1 MSSITQVLRLNDFVE
16 QLKLSDPRTRLDP
29 WLLGPVIALL
39 AIGVVMVTSSSMPY
53 AEDHMNG
60 NEFHFLV
67 RHCIYL
73 CIALAAAVF
82 ALQLDTRFWQENGPK
97 FLVLGVLLLVA
108 VLFVGREVNGSK
120 RWIGVGPLTLQPAE
134 LMKFFIVIYLA
145 GYLVRRSD
153 ELQTQIRGFIKPLI
167 VLGLVVAFL
176 LLQPDFGTSAVIVA
190 TALAMM
196 FLAGARLWQF
206 ITLTAFVGIVMGLVA
221 WQEPYRMK
229 RLTSFLDPWADQFG
243 SGYQLVQSLIAFGR
257 GDWFGAGLGNSV
269 QKLSY
274 LPEAHTDFVFA
285 VFAEEF
291 GFIGVALVITL
302 FAIIFMKSLSIGR
315 RALKMEHYFAAYM
328 SYGFGFWL
336 SLQALINIGVASG
349 SLPTKGLTLP
359 FISYGGNS
367 LIVSCVA
374 IAVLLRVD
382 FEVRRKEHEYVS
394 AKQSYRG
401 KSRGGRD
408 E

>member
-1 MSSITQVLRLNDFVE
+1 MTSILNTLRITDFME

-29 WLLGPVIALL
+29 WLLGPVMILL
-39 AIGVVMVTSSSMPY
+39 AIGLMMVASSSMPF

-60 NEFHFLV
+60 NEFHFLI
-67 RHCIYL
+67 RHIIYL
-73 CIALAAAVF
+73 SIAVVASVLV
-82 ALQLDTRFWQENGPK
+82 LQLDTRFWQVNGIYMLLLGIILLM
-97 FLVLGVLLLVA
+97 LVLVIGK
-108 VLFVGREVNGSK
+108 EVNGSK

-134 LMKFFIVIYLA
+134 LMKFFIVTYLA

-153 ELQTQIRGFIKPLI
+153 ELQTQIKGFTKPLLVI
-167 VLGLVVAFL
+167 GLVVAFL
-176 LLQPDFGTSAVIVA
+176 LLQPDFGSSAVIVA
-190 TALAMM
+190 TALAML
-196 FLAGARLWQF
+196 FLAGAKLWQF
-206 ITLTAFVGIVMGLVA
+206 ISLTAFVGVVMALVA
-221 WQEPYRMK
+221 WKEPYRMK

-257 GDWFGAGLGNSV
+257 GDWFGVGLGNSV

-291 GFIGVALVITL
+291 GFVGVLFVIIL
-302 FAIIFMKSLSIGR
+302 FSIILLRSLSIGR
-315 RALKMEHYFAAYM
+315 RALKMEQYFAAYI

-336 SLQALINIGVASG
+336 SLQALINIGVSSG

-367 LIVSCVA
+367 LIVTCMA
-374 IAVLLRVD
+374 IAIILRVD
-382 FEVRRKEHEYVS
+382 FEVRRREHEF
-394 AKQSYRG
+394 AKVKREYR
-401 KSRGGRD
+401 STRGGQD
-408 E
+408 D

>member
-1 MSSITQVLRLNDFVE
+1 MKQLNVLRIGDFIE
-16 QLKLSDPRTRLDP
+16 QLKLSDPRTKLDP
-29 WLLGPVIALL
+29 WLLGPVMVLL
-39 AIGVVMVTSSSMPY
+39 AIGFIMVASSSMPY
-53 AEDHMNG
+53 AEDNING
-60 NEFHFLV
+60 NEYHFLI
-67 RHCIYL
+67 RHSIYL
-73 CIALAAAVF
+73 VIALIAAIFV
-82 ALQLDTRFWQENGPK
+82 LQLDSRFWQVNGPY
-97 FLVLGVLLLVA
+97 LLLLGVVLLIA
-108 VLFVGREVNGSK
+108 VLIVGREVNGSK
-120 RWIGVGPLTLQPAE
+120 RWIAFGPLTMQPAE
-134 LMKFFIVIYLA
+134 LMKFFIVTYLA

-153 ELQTQIRGFIKPLI
+153 ELQTQIRGFMKPLLI
-167 VLGLVVAFL
+167 IGLIVAFL
-176 LLQPDFGTSAVIVA
+176 LLQPDFGSSAVILA

-206 ITLTAFVGIVMGLVA
+206 ISLSAFVAIVMALVA
-221 WQEPYRMK
+221 WKEPYRMK

-291 GFIGVALVITL
+291 GFVGVLFVIAM
-302 FAIIFMKSLSIGR
+302 FIIIFVKSLSIGR
-315 RALKMEHYFAAYM
+315 RALKMEQYFSAYLC
-328 SYGFGFWL
+328 YGFGFWL

-367 LIVSCVA
+367 LIVSCMA
-374 IAVLLRVD
+374 IAILLRVD
-382 FEVRRKEHEYVS
+382 FETRRKEHEFNKV
-394 AKQSYRG
+394 KQAYA
-401 KSRGGRD
+401 GGQD
-408 E
+408 D

>member
-39 AIGVVMVTSSSMPY
+39 AIGVVMVASSSMPY

-382 FEVRRKEHEYVS
+382 FEVRRKEHEYAS

>member
-1 MSSITQVLRLNDFVE
+1 MTGLVNVLRLNDFAE

-29 WLLGPVIALL
+29 WLLGPVITLL
-39 AIGVVMVTSSSMPY
+39 AIGVVMVASSSMPF
-53 AEDHMNG
+53 AEDHMKG
-60 NEFHFLV
+60 NEFYFLI
-67 RHCIYL
+67 RHCVYL
-73 CIALAAAVF
+73 SIAIVAAIMT
-82 ALQLDTRFWQENGPK
+82 LQLDTRFWQENGPK
-97 FLVLGVLLLVA
+97 FLVLGIVLLVA
-108 VLFVGREVNGSK
+108 VLVIGREVNGSK
-120 RWIGVGPLTLQPAE
+120 RWIGVGPLTVQPAE
-134 LMKFFIVIYLA
+134 LMKFFLVIYLA

-153 ELQTQIRGFIKPLI
+153 ELQTQIRGFMKPLVVI
-167 VLGLVVAFL
+167 GLVVAFL

-206 ITLTAFVGIVMGLVA
+206 ITLTVFVGIVMGLVA

-257 GDWFGAGLGNSV
+257 GDWFGVGLGNSV

-291 GFIGVALVITL
+291 GFVGVLLVISL
-302 FAIIFMKSLSIGR
+302 FAIIFWKALSIGR
-315 RALKMEHYFAAYM
+315 RALKMEHHFAAYM
-328 SYGFGFWL
+328 SYGIGFWL

-374 IAVLLRVD
+374 MAVLLRVD
-382 FEVRRKEHEYVS
+382 FEVRRKEHEFS
-394 AKQSYRG
+394 KAKSGYRQ
-401 KSRGGRD
+401 KSRGGHS
-408 E
+408 

>member
-1 MSSITQVLRLNDFVE
+1 MTSIIKVLRLNDFVE

-29 WLLGPVIALL
+29 WLLGPVITLL
-39 AIGVVMVTSSSMPY
+39 AIGVVMVASSSMPY
-53 AEDHMNG
+53 AEDHMKG
-60 NEFHFLV
+60 NEFYFLI
-67 RHCIYL
+67 RHSIYL
-73 CIALAAAVF
+73 SIAIVAAAL

-97 FLVLGVLLLVA
+97 LLVFGIVLLVV
-108 VLFVGREVNGSK
+108 VLIVGREVNGSK
-120 RWIGVGPLTLQPAE
+120 RWIGVGPFTLQPAE
-134 LMKFFIVIYLA
+134 LMKFFLVIYLA

-153 ELQTQIRGFIKPLI
+153 ELQTQIRGFIKPLVVI
-167 VLGLVVAFL
+167 GLVVAFL

-206 ITLTAFVGIVMGLVA
+206 ITLTGFVGIVMGLVA

-257 GDWFGAGLGNSV
+257 GDWFGVGLGNSV

-291 GFIGVALVITL
+291 GFVGVLLVITM
-302 FAIIFMKSLSIGR
+302 FAIIFCKTLSIGR
-315 RALKMEHYFAAYM
+315 RALKMEQYFAAYM
-328 SYGFGFWL
+328 SYGIGFWL

-374 IAVLLRVD
+374 MAVLLRVD
-382 FEVRRKEHEYVS
+382 FEVRRKEHAFS
-394 AKQSYRG
+394 RAKSGYHK
-401 KSRGGRD
+401 KSQGGHD

>member
-1 MSSITQVLRLNDFVE
+1 MSSITQALRLGDFVE

-29 WLLGPVIALL
+29 WLIGPVITLL
-39 AIGVVMVTSSSMPY
+39 AIGVIMVASSSMPY

-60 NEFHFLV
+60 NEFYFLV

-73 CIALAAAVF
+73 CIALVVSLL
-82 ALQLDTRFWQENGPK
+82 ALQLDTRFWQENGPRL
-97 FLVLGVLLLVA
+97 LVLGVALLVA
-108 VLFVGREVNGSK
+108 VLLIGREVNGSK
-120 RWIGVGPLTLQPAE
+120 RWIGLGPLTVQPAE

-167 VLGLVVAFL
+167 VIGLVVAFL

-190 TALAMM
+190 TALAML

-206 ITLTAFVGIVMGLVA
+206 ITLTGFVGIVMGLVA

-291 GFIGVALVITL
+291 GFVGVLLVIAL
-302 FAIIFMKSLSIGR
+302 FTIIFLKSLSIGR

-367 LIVSCVA
+367 LIVSCLAMA
-374 IAVLLRVD
+374 ILLRVD
-382 FEVRRKEHEYVS
+382 FEVRRKEHEYSS
-394 AKQSYRG
+394 AKSSY
-401 KSRGGRD
+401 KGGRD
-408 E
+408 G

>member
-1 MSSITQVLRLNDFVE
+1 MSNFTQVLRLNDFVE

-29 WLLGPVIALL
+29 WLLGPVIILL
-39 AIGVVMVTSSSMPY
+39 AIGLVMVASSSMPY

-60 NEFHFLV
+60 NEFHFLI
-67 RHCIYL
+67 RHSIYL
-73 CIALAAAVF
+73 CVAVVASIF
-82 ALQLDTRFWQENGPK
+82 ALQLDTRFWQENGPR
-97 FLVLGVLLLVA
+97 FLVLGIVLLVMVLVI
-108 VLFVGREVNGSK
+108 GREVNGSK
-120 RWIGVGPLTLQPAE
+120 RWIGLGPFTVQPAE
-134 LMKFFIVIYLA
+134 LVKFFIVIYLA

-153 ELQTQIRGFIKPLI
+153 ELQTQIKGFMKPLV
-167 VLGLVVAFL
+167 VLGLIVAFL
-176 LLQPDFGTSAVIVA
+176 LLQPDFGSSAVIVA

-206 ITLTAFVGIVMGLVA
+206 ITLTGFVGIVMGLVA

-291 GFIGVALVITL
+291 GFIGVALVISL
-302 FAIIFMKSLSIGR
+302 FIIIFVKSLSIGR

-374 IAVLLRVD
+374 VAVLLRVD
-382 FEVRRKEHEYVS
+382 FEVRRKEHEYS
-394 AKQSYRG
+394 TAKKSYRG
-401 KSRGGRD
+401 KSAGGRGD
-408 E
+408 

>member
-1 MSSITQVLRLNDFVE
+1 MSRITQVLRLNDFVE

-39 AIGVVMVTSSSMPY
+39 AIGVVMVASSSMPY

>member
-1 MSSITQVLRLNDFVE
+1 MTSITQVLRLNDFVE

-39 AIGVVMVTSSSMPY
+39 AIGVVMVASSSMPY

-73 CIALAAAVF
+73 CLALAAA
-82 ALQLDTRFWQENGPK
+82 ALTLQLDTRFWQENGPK

-108 VLFVGREVNGSK
+108 VLFIGREVNGSK
-120 RWIGVGPLTLQPAE
+120 RWIGVGPLTVQPAE

-291 GFIGVALVITL
+291 GFVGVALVIAL
-302 FAIIFMKSLSIGR
+302 FAIIFIKSLSIGR

-382 FEVRRKEHEYVS
+382 FEVRRKEHEYSS

-401 KSRGGRD
+401 KSRGDRD

>member
-1 MSSITQVLRLNDFVE
+1 MTNIIQVLRLNDFVE

-39 AIGVVMVTSSSMPY
+39 AIGVVMVASSSMPY

-60 NEFHFLV
+60 NEFHFLI

-73 CIALAAAVF
+73 CIAVTAAIF

-108 VLFVGREVNGSK
+108 VLFIGREVNGSK
-120 RWIGVGPLTLQPAE
+120 RWIGVGPLTIQPAE

-153 ELQTQIRGFIKPLI
+153 ELQTQIRGFIKPLV

-206 ITLTAFVGIVMGLVA
+206 ITLTGFVGIVMGLVA

-229 RLTSFLDPWADQFG
+229 RLTSFLDPRADQFG

-291 GFIGVALVITL
+291 GFIGVALVIVL

-382 FEVRRKEHEYVS
+382 FEVRRKEHEYSS

-401 KSRGGRD
+401 RSQGERH

>member
-1 MSSITQVLRLNDFVE
+1 MMNIAQVLRLGDFVE

-29 WLLGPVIALL
+29 WLLGPVIILL
-39 AIGVVMVTSSSMPY
+39 AIGVVMVASSSMPY

-60 NEFHFLV
+60 NEYHFLI

-73 CIALAAAVF
+73 AIAIFTSVC
-82 ALQLDTRFWQENGPK
+82 ALQLDTRFWQEKGPI
-97 FLVLGVLLLVA
+97 LLLLGILLLVA
-108 VLFVGREVNGSK
+108 VLVVGREVNGSK
-120 RWIGVGPLTLQPAE
+120 RWIGLGPLTLQPAE
-134 LMKFFIVIYLA
+134 LMKFFIVMYLA

-153 ELQTQIRGFIKPLI
+153 ELQTQIRGFIKPLVVI
-167 VLGLVVAFL
+167 GLVVAFL
-176 LLQPDFGTSAVIVA
+176 LLQPDFGSSVVIVA

-206 ITLTAFVGIVMGLVA
+206 ITLTGFVGIVMGLVA

-257 GDWFGAGLGNSV
+257 GDWLGAGLGNSV

-291 GFIGVALVITL
+291 GFIGVALVICL
-302 FAIIFMKSLSIGR
+302 FGIIFMKSLHIGR

-374 IAVLLRVD
+374 MAVLLRVD
-382 FEVRRKEHEYVS
+382 FEVRRKEHEYS
-394 AKQSYRG
+394 AAKKSYRG
-401 KSRGGRD
+401 RSQGD
-408 E
+408 AS

>member
-39 AIGVVMVTSSSMPY
+39 AIGVVMVASSSMPY

>member
-1 MSSITQVLRLNDFVE
+1 MSSITQALRLGDFVE

-29 WLLGPVIALL
+29 WLLGPVITLL
-39 AIGVVMVTSSSMPY
+39 AIGVVMVASSSMPY
-53 AEDHMNG
+53 AEYHMNG
-60 NEFHFLV
+60 NEYYFLI

-73 CIALAAAVF
+73 CIALVVSLL
-82 ALQLDTRFWQENGPK
+82 ALQLDTRFWQENGPRL
-97 FLVLGVLLLVA
+97 LVLGVALLVA
-108 VLFVGREVNGSK
+108 VLLIGREVNGSK
-120 RWIGVGPLTLQPAE
+120 RWIGFGPVTVQPGE

-153 ELQTQIRGFIKPLI
+153 ELQTQIRGFIKPLMVI
-167 VLGLVVAFL
+167 GLVVAFL
-176 LLQPDFGTSAVIVA
+176 LLQPDFGTSVVIVA
-190 TALAMM
+190 TALAML

-206 ITLTAFVGIVMGLVA
+206 ITLTGFVGIVMGLVA

-229 RLTSFLDPWADQFG
+229 RLTSFLDPWAEQFG

-291 GFIGVALVITL
+291 GFIGVLLVIAL
-302 FAIIFMKSLSIGR
+302 FTIILLRSLSIGR

-367 LIVSCVA
+367 LVISCLAMA
-374 IAVLLRVD
+374 ILLRVD
-382 FEVRRKEHEYVS
+382 FEVRRKEHEYSS
-394 AKQSYRG
+394 AKSSY
-401 KSRGGRD
+401 KGGRG

>member
-39 AIGVVMVTSSSMPY
+39 AIGVVMVASSSMPY

-328 SYGFGFWL
+328 SYGCGFWL

>member
-1 MSSITQVLRLNDFVE
+1 MTSILNTLRISDFME

-29 WLLGPVIALL
+29 WLLGPVMILL
-39 AIGVVMVTSSSMPY
+39 AIGVMMVASSSMPF

-60 NEFHFLV
+60 NEFHFLI
-67 RHCIYL
+67 RHIIYL
-73 CIALAAAVF
+73 SIAVVASVLV
-82 ALQLDTRFWQENGPK
+82 LQLDTRFWQVNGIYMLLLGIVLLM
-97 FLVLGVLLLVA
+97 LVLVIGK
-108 VLFVGREVNGSK
+108 EVNGSK
-120 RWIGVGPLTLQPAE
+120 RWISVGPMTVQPAE

-153 ELQTQIRGFIKPLI
+153 ELQTQIKGFTKPLLVI
-167 VLGLVVAFL
+167 GLVVAFL
-176 LLQPDFGTSAVIVA
+176 LLQPDFGSSAVIVA

-206 ITLTAFVGIVMGLVA
+206 ISLTAFVGIVMALVA
-221 WQEPYRMK
+221 WKEPYRMK

-257 GDWFGAGLGNSV
+257 GDWFGVGLGNSV

-291 GFIGVALVITL
+291 GFIGVLFVIAL
-302 FAIIFMKSLSIGR
+302 FAIILLRSLSIGR
-315 RALKMEHYFAAYM
+315 RALKMEQYFAAYV

-336 SLQALINIGVASG
+336 SLQALINIGVSSG

-367 LIVSCVA
+367 LIVTCMA
-374 IAVLLRVD
+374 IAIILRVD
-382 FEVRRKEHEYVS
+382 FEVRRREHEFAKVKREYRS
-394 AKQSYRG
+394 AK
-401 KSRGGRD
+401 GGQN

>member
-39 AIGVVMVTSSSMPY
+39 AIGVVMVASSSMPY
-53 AEDHMNG
+53 AEDHMKG
-60 NEFHFLV
+60 NEFYFLI

-73 CIALAAAVF
+73 AIALASAVF

-97 FLVLGVLLLVA
+97 FLVLGILLLVA
-108 VLFVGREVNGSK
+108 VLFIGREVNGSK
-120 RWIGVGPLTLQPAE
+120 RWIGVGPLTIQPAE
-134 LMKFFIVIYLA
+134 LVKFFIVIYLA

-153 ELQTQIRGFIKPLI
+153 ELQTQIRGFIKPLFVI
-167 VLGLVVAFL
+167 GLVVAFL
-176 LLQPDFGTSAVIVA
+176 LLQPDFGTSAVILA
-190 TALAMM
+190 TALAML

-206 ITLTAFVGIVMGLVA
+206 ITLTGFVGIVMGLVA

-291 GFIGVALVITL
+291 GFLGVALVITL
-302 FAIIFMKSLSIGR
+302 FAIIFMKSLTIGR

-374 IAVLLRVD
+374 VAVLLRVD
-382 FEVRRKEHEYVS
+382 FEVRRKEHEYSS

-401 KSRGGRD
+401 RSRGGRN

>member
-1 MSSITQVLRLNDFVE
+1 MLAQNFLKVGDFVE
-16 QLKLSDPRTRLDP
+16 QLKVADPRTKLDP
-29 WLLGPVIALL
+29 WLLGPVFILL
-39 AIGVVMVTSSSMPY
+39 AIGLVMVASSSMPY
-53 AEDHMNG
+53 AEDNMRG
-60 NEFHFLV
+60 NEFYFLM
-67 RHCIYL
+67 RHSIYL
-73 CIALAAAVF
+73 AIAFIASICV
-82 ALQLDTRFWQENGPK
+82 LQLETRFWQVYGPY
-97 FLVLGVLLLVA
+97 LLLFGIVVLIA
-108 VLFVGREVNGSK
+108 VLVVGREVNGSK
-120 RWIGVGPLTLQPAE
+120 RWIALGPLTMQPAE
-134 LMKFFIVIYLA
+134 LMKLFVVIYLA

-153 ELQTQIRGFIKPLI
+153 ELQTQVRGFMKPLLLI
-167 VLGLVVAFL
+167 GLIVAFL
-176 LLQPDFGTSAVIVA
+176 LLQPDFGSSAVIVA

-206 ITLTAFVGIVMGLVA
+206 VSLSAFVSLVMALVVLKV
-221 WQEPYRMK
+221 PYRMK

-243 SGYQLVQSLIAFGR
+243 GGYQLVQSLIAFGR

-291 GFIGVALVITL
+291 GFIGVTLVIAL
-302 FAIIFMKSLSIGR
+302 FVIIFIKSLSIGR
-315 RALKMEHYFAAYM
+315 RALRMEQYFSAYM
-328 SYGFGFWL
+328 CYGFGFWL

-367 LIVSCVA
+367 LIVSCMA
-374 IAVLLRVD
+374 IAILLRVD
-382 FEVRRKEHEYVS
+382 FETRRKEYEYAS
-394 AKQSYRG
+394 IKRAY
-401 KSRGGRD
+401 GGAD

>member
-1 MSSITQVLRLNDFVE
+1 MTSIIKVLRLNDFVE

-29 WLLGPVIALL
+29 WLLGPVITLL
-39 AIGVVMVTSSSMPY
+39 AIGVVMVASSSMPY
-53 AEDHMNG
+53 AEDHMKG
-60 NEFHFLV
+60 NEFHFLI

-73 CIALAAAVF
+73 SIAIVAAVL

-97 FLVLGVLLLVA
+97 LLVFGIVLLVA
-108 VLFVGREVNGSK
+108 VLIVGREVNGSK

-134 LMKFFIVIYLA
+134 LMKFFLVIYLA

-153 ELQTQIRGFIKPLI
+153 ELQTQIRGFIKPLVVI
-167 VLGLVVAFL
+167 GLVVAFL

-206 ITLTAFVGIVMGLVA
+206 ITLTGFVGIVMGLVA

-257 GDWFGAGLGNSV
+257 GDWFGVGLGNSV

-291 GFIGVALVITL
+291 GFVGVLLVITL
-302 FAIIFMKSLSIGR
+302 FAIIFCKTLSIGR

-328 SYGFGFWL
+328 SYGIGFWL

-374 IAVLLRVD
+374 MAVLLRVD
-382 FEVRRKEHEYVS
+382 FEVRRKEHTFS
-394 AKQSYRG
+394 RAKSGYHK
-401 KSRGGRD
+401 KSKGGHD